1 MRRAAFTMIEL
12 IFVIVVMG
20 IIGKFGVEFLMNA
33 YENYFFSTLQNR
45 LQQQSEAAVTQIAA
59 RLQYRV
65 KNSVVAGS
73 GSTLSWVG
81 YDIEGWRGA
90 WDDTVNINVPAWSGF
105 IDINMTATPD
115 ANFLSTPETNTTRAS
130 NIINALSY
138 GTKSID
144 DAAIIFIGATDPT
157 STIWDGAV
165 ANQLN
170 ELAHPIN
177 DSGLSGFSPA
187 PSTFDFSGVD
197 VYEFYQLAW
206 SAYTVAIVG
215 TNLTLFY
222 DYQPWQG
229 DTTANARSAVLMENI
244 SRFQYQTV
252 GDLIKIQVCVNDQNL
267 AGGYSVCKEKTV
279 F

>member
-1 MRRAAFTMIEL
+1 MRRSAFTMIEL

-81 YDIEGWRGA
+81 YDIEGWQGD
-90 WDDTVNINVPAWSGF
+90 WNGTMNVPAWSGF

-115 ANFLSTPETNTTRAS
+115 VAFLSTPQTSTSRIDS
-130 NIINALSY
+130 IIDALSY
-138 GTKSID
+138 EAKGVN

-165 ANQLN
+165 ASQFN

-177 DSGLSGFSPA
+177 DSGLSAFAPA
-187 PSTFDFSGVD
+187 PSTGDFSGVD

-206 SAYTVAIVG
+206 SAYTVALVDQ
-215 TNLTLFY
+215 NLTLFY
-222 DYQPWQG
+222 DYQPWKG
-229 DTTANARSAVLMENI
+229 DTTANARSATLMEHV
-244 SRFQYQTV
+244 SRFQYQTI
-252 GDLIKIQVCVNDQNL
+252 GDLIKIQVCVDNNL
-267 AGGYSVCKEKTV
+267 TNPNERYSVCKEKTV